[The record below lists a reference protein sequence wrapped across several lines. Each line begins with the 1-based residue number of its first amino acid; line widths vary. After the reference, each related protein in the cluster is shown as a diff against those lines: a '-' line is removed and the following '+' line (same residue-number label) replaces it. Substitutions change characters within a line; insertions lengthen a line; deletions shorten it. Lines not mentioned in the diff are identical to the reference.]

1 MLAPLLGKL
10 YVSPSSSE
18 EKIRDVY
25 ADVCDAV
32 EHNLLSDA
40 TGRNAL
46 YKIHVS
52 LGKIVNNLDA
62 QEAAA
67 ATATAGATRAFSR
80 GVSVPVEDKTVV
92 EDRTVVPDADIKEE
106 EEEDE
111 EEKEEGDVVDD
122 GDSVAEEI
130 TAVQGAEDSLVS
142 DLLDDDGDTEMT

>member
-10 YVSPSSSE
+10 YISPSSSE

-25 ADVCDAV
+25 AEVCDAV

-67 ATATAGATRAFSR
+67 GGPGARAFSR
-80 GVSVPVEDKTVV
+80 SASAAVEDKTVV

-106 EEEDE
+106 AEEEEDDDAAE
-111 EEKEEGDVVDD
+111 E

-130 TAVQGAEDSLVS
+130 TVVQGGGEDSLVS
-142 DLLDDDGDTEMT
+142 ELLDADGDTEMT